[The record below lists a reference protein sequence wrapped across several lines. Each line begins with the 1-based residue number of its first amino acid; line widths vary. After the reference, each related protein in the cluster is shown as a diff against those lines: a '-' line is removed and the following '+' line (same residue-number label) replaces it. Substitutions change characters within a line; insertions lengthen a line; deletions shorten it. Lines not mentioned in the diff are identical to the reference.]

1 MPRITG
7 ATIAEHVAAQEAA
20 VVDAAKRLFAERG
33 VAAVSL
39 GDIAAEVGLGRTS
52 LYRYFPTK
60 AHILQRWFDLEM
72 QPLLERSQQVAEGSG
87 SPAQRLTAWLDVQL
101 DFLTEESHAMLTEAS
116 ALPEMLPDEVREH
129 FAQQHRALY
138 ATLADVLR
146 SGGARTT
153 DVQRTRSLLIAGLLR
168 SAVQLVGAGLP
179 RPTVRRELLRA
190 ALGVAGV

>member
-20 VVDAAKRLFAERG
+20 VVAAAKRLFAERG

-72 QPLLERSQQVAEGSG
+72 LPLVERSQEVVEAPGT
-87 SPAQRLTAWLDVQL
+87 PAQRLTAWIDVQL
-101 DFLTEESHAMLTEAS
+101 DFLTDASHAMLTEAS
-116 ALPEMLPDEVREH
+116 AGPEPLPDEVRQH
-129 FAQQHRALY
+129 FAQRHQQLY
-138 ATLADVLR
+138 GTLTQILR
-146 SGGARTT
+146 SGGAHRA
-153 DVQRTRSLLIAGLLR
+153 DVQRVRTLMIAGLLR
-168 SAVQLVGAGLP
+168 SAAQLAVGGVP
-179 RPTVRRELLRA
+179 RATLRRELHRS
-190 ALGVAGV
+190 ALAVAGV